1 MSSIAKP
8 VLGPISR
15 RGLIGLGGA
24 AAGGLLLSGC
34 DKLAAPSKLKSIVQ
48 SAEGATERWQRLV
61 GRDGLAKEFTAA
73 DLSPVF
79 KVNGTHEPME
89 AEYQQH
95 KAENFANWKLAI
107 GGLVTNPMA
116 LGLDQLRK
124 MPARTQI
131 TRHDCVEGWS
141 AIGQW
146 TGVPLGLLLKAAN
159 MKTNARYVVFRCAD
173 NYGGE
178 ISKGGAQSTSLYYE
192 SIDLVDAFHPQTIL
206 AHSMNGAPLS
216 VGHGAPVRMRIE
228 RQLGYKQAKYVM
240 GIDVVSS
247 LDGYGSGKG
256 GYWEDRGYEW
266 YAGI

>member
-1 MSSIAKP
+1 MN
-8 VLGPISR
+8 GISR
-15 RGLIGLGGA
+15 RGLFGIG
-24 AAGGLLLSGC
+24 GGLILSGC
-34 DKLAAPSKLKSIVQ
+34 DQLASPGKLKTIVQ
-48 SAEGATERWQRLV
+48 SAEGASMRWQRLI
-61 GRDGLAKEFTAA
+61 GRDALAPEFSAA
-73 DLSPVF
+73 DLSPTF
-79 KVNGTHEPME
+79 KINGTREPVE

-95 KAENFANWKLAI
+95 KAENFANWRLAI
-107 GGLVTNPMA
+107 TGLVDNPMS
-116 LGLDQLRK
+116 LGLDELRR

-146 TGVPLGLLLKAAN
+146 TGVPLGLLLRAAS
-159 MKTNARYVVFRCAD
+159 MKTSARYVVFRCAD

-178 ISKGGAQSTSLYYE
+178 ASKGGAQSKSLYYE

-206 AHSMNGAPLS
+206 AHSMNGAPLD

-240 GIDVVSS
+240 GLDVVAS
-247 LDGYGSGKG
+247 LAGYGSGKG